1 MKEKLFLS
9 SYYHDPDY
17 PRGIVFIEFLHE
29 DFKEGTLLKDL
40 YKELIEMKNI
50 KTRQELALESY
61 KLQYSQLSSHDQDMV
76 DMNYRDNAKSESYYY
91 EINEKDPDFGERLV
105 NELSDACLE
114 HIVIAKEDRGWNK
127 FEKKIGLGWVIIELS
142 RDKKAFY
149 NDSFWKIT

>member
-9 SYYHDPDY
+9 SYYHDPDH
-17 PRGIVFIEFLHE
+17 PCGIVFIEFLHE

-50 KTRQELALESY
+50 KTKQELALESY

-76 DMNYRDNAKSESYYY
+76 DMNYRDNAKAVSYYY

-105 NELSDACLE
+105 NELSEACIE
-114 HIVIAKEDRGWNK
+114 HKVIAKDRGLNDFENK
-127 FEKKIGLGWVIIELS
+127 KYLGWVIIELS
-142 RDKKAFY
+142 RDKTAFY